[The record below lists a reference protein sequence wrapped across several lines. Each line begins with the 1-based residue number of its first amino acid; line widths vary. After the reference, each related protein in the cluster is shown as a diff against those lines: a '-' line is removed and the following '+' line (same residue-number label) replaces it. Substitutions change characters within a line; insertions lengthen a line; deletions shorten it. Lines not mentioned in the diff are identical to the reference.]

1 MDGTIVD
8 TEPYWIEAERALVEA
23 HGGQWSHEQAMQL
36 VGQSLVFS
44 AGILQEAG
52 VALERREIID
62 TLTGHVISQVRN
74 SVPWRPGA
82 RELLDELYNA
92 GIRCA
97 LVTMSEAPLA
107 REIVAS
113 LPEPYFDFLVT
124 GDTVTQGKPHP
135 EAYLTAVELLQQQD
149 PELGLHHCVALEDSV
164 PGVAAAVASGVVTV
178 AIPHIVPLPH
188 DPRRATWDTLEGR
201 TVADLEELVAL
212 RHEFP
217 DATFGAAADRRP
229 HATPVHRLRA
239 TPVADTGGQGSPAR
253 SGDPPGGNPAG
264 PHRRH
269 PGDSRL
275 LLVHHRGLHGDRLR
289 AGPADQQSRASAS
302 PPSSSP
308 SPTRCCC

>member
-8 TEPYWIEAERALVEA
+8 TEPYWMEAEHALVAA
-23 HGGQWSHEQAMQL
+23 HGGQWSHAQAMQL
-36 VGQSLVFS
+36 VGQSLNFS

-52 VALERREIID
+52 VKLERRDIID
-62 TLTGHVISQVRN
+62 TLTGHVISQIRN

-82 RELLDELYNA
+82 RELLDELHTA

-113 LPEPYFDFLVT
+113 LPKPYFDFLVT

-135 EAYLTAVELLQQQD
+135 EAYLTAVELLRQQD
-149 PELGLHHCVALEDSV
+149 PGLTLHECVALEDSA

-188 DPRRATWDTLEGR
+188 DPRHAAWDTLQGR
-201 TVADLEELVAL
+201 TVADLDELVAL

-217 DATFGAAADRRP
+217 DATFG
-229 HATPVHRLRA
+229 LE
-239 TPVADTGGQGSPAR
+239 
-253 SGDPPGGNPAG
+253 
-264 PHRRH
+264 
-269 PGDSRL
+269 
-275 LLVHHRGLHGDRLR
+275 
-289 AGPADQQSRASAS
+289 SAV
-302 PPSSSP
+302 PPSSRSLAID
-308 SPTRCCC
+308 

>member
-8 TEPYWIEAERALVEA
+8 TEPYWIAAEHALVEA

-36 VGQSLVFS
+36 VGQSLMFS

-62 TLTGHVISQVRN
+62 TLTGHVISQVR
-74 SVPWRPGA
+74 SSIPWRPGA

-92 GIRCA
+92 GVRCA

-113 LPEPYFDFLVT
+113 LPEPYFEFLVT

-178 AIPHIVPLPH
+178 AIPHILPLPH
-188 DPRRATWDTLEGR
+188 DPRRATWNTLEGR

-212 RHEFP
+212 RHDFP
-217 DATFGAAADRRP
+217 DATFGAARGPNRPLRRGLDHALDRGP
-229 HATPVHRLRA
+229 LPWLTPAARGNAARLRLTA
-239 TPVADTGGQGSPAR
+239 GKGSRWAGSPAFR
-253 SGDPPGGNPAG
+253 YFWRIPG
-264 PHRRH
+264 
-269 PGDSRL
+269 
-275 LLVHHRGLHGDRLR
+275 
-289 AGPADQQSRASAS
+289 
-302 PPSSSP
+302 SSSRP
-308 SPTRCCC
+308 SR